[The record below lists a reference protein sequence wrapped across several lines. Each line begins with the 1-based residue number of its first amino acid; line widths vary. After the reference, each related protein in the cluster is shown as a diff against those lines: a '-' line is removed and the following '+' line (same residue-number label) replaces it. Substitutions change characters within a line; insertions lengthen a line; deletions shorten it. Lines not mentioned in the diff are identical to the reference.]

1 MDIAIL
7 EVPFTITAPYAE
19 GHTLTAAEASALNQ
33 LRRENIGNNFR
44 KAVAAA
50 KEKPEGAEREAAIA
64 DIRARMAEYDA
75 SYQFSIGGTR
85 GSGTTETPLE
95 RAAKSLAKGALLLQL
110 KAAGL
115 TFKAYK
121 ADKGDEYVEAK
132 LAEIAAMEEVQKEA
146 KEVVKQAEKK
156 AERLAKLTVTA

>member
-7 EVPFTITAPYAE
+7 DVPFTITAPYAE

-50 KEKPEGAEREAAIA
+50 KEKPEGEREAEIEAIREKLA
-64 DIRARMAEYDA
+64 AYDA

-85 GSGTTETPLE
+85 GSGSTETPLE